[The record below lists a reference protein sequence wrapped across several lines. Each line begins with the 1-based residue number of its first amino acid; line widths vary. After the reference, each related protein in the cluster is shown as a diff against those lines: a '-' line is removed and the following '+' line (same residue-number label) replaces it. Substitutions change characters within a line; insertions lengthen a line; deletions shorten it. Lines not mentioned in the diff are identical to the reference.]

1 MRTATAMLVVIAVS
15 GLQAQPTPEI
25 ETLVERLGAYLVEYE
40 PQLSTVIAQERYRQS
55 ETRPLEGRDSL
66 ESGIGRINTRT
77 LESEVGF
84 LRLPGNLEWYGVRR
98 VLRVNGK
105 PVDSGSPS
113 LLDALQSSAGDRD
126 ALIKEIVRASSAY
139 NLGASRTINMP
150 TVPLELLHP
159 RNRSRFSFRLAGTAT
174 ISGRST
180 RELRFQEESTPSL
193 VQDISGRSLRAA
205 GSAWI
210 EPAGGR
216 LWRVALRFEM
226 LRQSV
231 GNVRA
236 AANDLRVDFA
246 HDATLDLMVPREMRE
261 DLEARGGGRVQG
273 RATYSQFR
281 RFTTSARIIPP
292 P

>member
-105 PVDSGSPS
+105 P
-113 LLDALQSSAGDRD
+113 
-126 ALIKEIVRASSAY
+126 
-139 NLGASRTINMP
+139 
-150 TVPLELLHP
+150 
-159 RNRSRFSFRLAGTAT
+159 
-174 ISGRST
+174 ST
-180 RELRFQEESTPSL
+180 RAAPACSTRCSRRP
-193 VQDISGRSLRAA
+193 A
-205 GSAWI
+205 I
-210 EPAGGR
+210 ETP
-216 LWRVALRFEM
+216 
-226 LRQSV
+226 
-231 GNVRA
+231 
-236 AANDLRVDFA
+236 
-246 HDATLDLMVPREMRE
+246 
-261 DLEARGGGRVQG
+261 
-273 RATYSQFR
+273 
-281 RFTTSARIIPP
+281 
-292 P
+292 